1 MSDGSVS
8 RGATI
13 LIVDDE
19 PHMVELLRTV
29 LAKAGYNVVTADC
42 GKSALES
49 ALEHVPDLI
58 LMDISMPD
66 WDGYETTVRLKKHQK
81 LQDIPVI
88 FLSGRSE
95 EEDGGRSFA
104 IGGAMFLRKPFKV
117 NQIRDVVSLALRSL
131 PRFQRTS
138 AS

>member
-1 MSDGSVS
+1 MSDGSTN

-19 PHMVELLRTV
+19 PHMVDLLRTV
-29 LAKAGYNVVTADC
+29 LSKAGHHVITAAC
-42 GKSALES
+42 GRLALDSALG
-49 ALEHVPDLI
+49 HVPDLI

-66 WDGYETTVRLKKHQK
+66 WDGYETTVRIKKHQK

-104 IGGAMFLRKPFKV
+104 IGAAMFLRKPFKV
-117 NQIRDVVSLALRSL
+117 SQIRDVVNLALKTR
-131 PRFQRTS
+131 PRYQRDP

>member
-1 MSDGSVS
+1 MPDGRTS

-19 PHMVELLRTV
+19 PHMADLLRTV
-29 LAKAGYNVVTADC
+29 LSKAGHTIITANC
-42 GKSALES
+42 GKLALEA
-49 ALEHVPDLI
+49 ALEHSPDLI

-66 WDGYETTVRLKKHQK
+66 WDGYETTVRIKKHLK

-104 IGGAMFLRKPFKV
+104 IGAAMFLRKPFKV
-117 NQIRDVVSLALRSL
+117 SQIRDVVNLALKSL
-131 PRFQRTS
+131 PRYQRIPTS
-138 AS
+138 